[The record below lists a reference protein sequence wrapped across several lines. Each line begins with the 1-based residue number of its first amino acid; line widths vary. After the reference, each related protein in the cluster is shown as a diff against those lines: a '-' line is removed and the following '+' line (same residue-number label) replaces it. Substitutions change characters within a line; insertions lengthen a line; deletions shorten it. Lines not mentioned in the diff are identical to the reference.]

1 VIKGDHILSIT
12 PASSSLP
19 EGATAVNMLGKTIMP
34 LIINTHGHLGLV
46 NGTTMSS
53 ANYTEE
59 NIRQHLLEMKKR

>member
-1 VIKGDHILSIT
+1 MIKGDHILSIT